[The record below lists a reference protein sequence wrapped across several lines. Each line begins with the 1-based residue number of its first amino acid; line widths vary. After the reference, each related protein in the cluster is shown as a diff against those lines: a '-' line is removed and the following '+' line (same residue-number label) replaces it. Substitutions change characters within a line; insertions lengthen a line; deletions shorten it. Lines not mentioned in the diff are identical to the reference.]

1 MTTVQGFDDIEL
13 GDDLPTEH
21 PDVSMARVRQF
32 CTAAK
37 HHFERFVDHE
47 AAREQGFP
55 GALVPGIM
63 SQGLLA
69 AMIHRWAPGCT
80 IHKIDTVFRGTLI
93 VDTEI
98 TLTGAVTDTDDDARI
113 AEVDITIA
121 TPDGRTGVIGT
132 AIVAFPEE

>member
-1 MTTVQGFDDIEL
+1 MTITSYEDVEL

-69 AMIHRWAPGCT
+69 AMIHRWAPGRT
-80 IHKIDTVFRGTLI
+80 IQKIDTVFRAPMIADEPLDVTA
-93 VDTEI
+93 V
-98 TLTGAVTDTDDDARI
+98 VTDIDDESRQVELDLQIKNAAQETRLF
-113 AEVDITIA
+113 
-121 TPDGRTGVIGT
+121 GT
-132 AIVAFPEE
+132 ALVRFP